1 MSFST
6 LQEAGGNKFKGMGL
20 FLIFEA
26 ADTKAILLKA
36 LAPERIAK
44 VVTQAPVPG
53 VPYID
58 LLRGPPVAV
67 VANDIVGSIVV
78 SEAARNS

>member
-67 VANDIVGSIVV
+67 VANIAVTTHAAPA
-78 SEAARNS
+78 AAREA